1 MLCIFQNWFD
11 DYDIF
16 FSFFLEGEGREGRIS
31 SREALINAI
40 RNIYALRLTS
50 LNKNSNVNVRDVKK
64 KKKKRKKKKKKK
76 KRWYVYDKK

>member
-31 SREALINAI
+31 SREALIKKYICDQKYICFAI
-40 RNIYALRLTS
+40 
-50 LNKNSNVNVRDVKK
+50 
-64 KKKKRKKKKKKK
+64 
-76 KRWYVYDKK
+76 DKFK